1 MTIYPKVLFTS
12 NDSQFIL
19 RGDTNAA
26 SFSFQSQIHWWQQLL
41 NISLGIFFPCLRT
54 VEVTVESLQGRR
66 VVFLSNGEFSRLQQ
80 ESERMKSI
88 WQTTFGP
95 RQEDSPT
102 LIWSQSV
109 LDTRAKMDLWKQD
122 FEMSVHKEA
131 IQEQSSYSSYESKT
145 KLFSPIQIAVDLQAL
160 QQNLSHGARPSEEE
174 TFRASEQVASALQ
187 SVLANPNARDA
198 KQTAKSV
205 CQVVGRFFKTANRG
219 MCQFDALRHLYTLLR
234 RHLKVLNKPE
244 KYSSSQQIGS
254 LMQITWL
261 HGTKASVIKSA
272 CTQTEGMLLPSGELK
287 KRSLKILTGE
297 MREGSRSCGINNT
310 SLSGVALRNADT
322 AMRYSRNYQLDP
334 SGELRSYNFF
344 LHEGGCPSDQS
355 RGYEYFLDRGGFSR
369 AIEAFRRV
377 KFLNPELVRHDLES
391 WKTKIENY
399 YADFEKYVFKA
410 RPREVFNWHDR
421 YYTSKIHAFIC
432 SLDWLRTEVELASSQ
447 LSNKDFGQEDS
458 EDLELANIPLVF
470 GSNTLYGTPACF
482 GNAEENI
489 PAAKLGR
496 DIQYVFTPQEHI
508 DRVQA
513 LVNRYALQV
522 HVLDMASLEQASKEE
537 CSRLG
542 HFMN

>member
-513 LVNRYALQV
+513 LVNRYAPQV
-522 HVLDMASLEQASKEE
+522 HVLDMASLEQASKDE